1 MNLPERLK
9 RCRANANLT
18 QLQVSEKLHVSRKT
32 ISGWENGHSYP
43 DTTSLVKISDIYNVS
58 VDDLLRDE
66 RLLEHYADQEQAQTT
81 NHKVMKGSY
90 YLSIVLWLLGYIE
103 LFQPAGI
110 HSLLIPFALITN
122 AIVYLTHFTDWR
134 RFRNTKYTVRAIISF
149 FLILLAHVMINITD
163 SNFLKYMN
171 QSELHFVVGFIMG
184 RILLTLIISFNF
196 EIILFFHPIKK

>member
-90 YLSIVLWLLGYIE
+90 
-103 LFQPAGI
+103 
-110 HSLLIPFALITN
+110 
-122 AIVYLTHFTDWR
+122 
-134 RFRNTKYTVRAIISF
+134 
-149 FLILLAHVMINITD
+149 
-163 SNFLKYMN
+163 
-171 QSELHFVVGFIMG
+171 
-184 RILLTLIISFNF
+184 
-196 EIILFFHPIKK
+196 

>member
-58 VDDLLRDE
+58 VDDLLRDK